1 MSIDFKTIPANVP
14 SMCIPRVF
22 KNITRERVM
31 GVIRDLDLGLID
43 HVDMVQR
50 ENEKGDKFQRVFIH
64 FKKWH
69 SNPNAIKA
77 REMLISGKEIKIIY
91 DEPWF
96 WKISA
101 NKSVSGGASVPAGE
115 PQQKRPII
123 QFEDAPRRDQK
134 RPYKNKPHAKKV
146 EDQAPTF
153 IPRSP
158 SSSPPRRS
166 PSPPASEVQVAPKD
180 TYICDPVAVSINYGT
195 LPVIP
200 KKKRMVK
207 KPVVSAPAPA
217 PALEIKEEE
226 EDGELP
232 N

>member
-14 SMCIPRVF
+14 SICIPRVF

-43 HVDMVQR
+43 RVDMVQR

-77 REMLISGKEIKIIY
+77 REMLVSGKEIKIIY

-101 NKSVSGGASVPAGE
+101 NKSISGGASVLAGE
-115 PQQKRPII
+115 PQQKKPMIR
-123 QFEDAPRRDQK
+123 FDESPRRDPRRDHK
-134 RPYKNKPHAKKV
+134 KSYVKNFEEP
-146 EDQAPTF
+146 APTF

-158 SSSPPRRS
+158 SSSPPLTRSPVQNPS
-166 PSPPASEVQVAPKD
+166 PSPTNLLDA
-180 TYICDPVAVSINYGT
+180 AVSINNGD
-195 LPVIP
+195 LHLFVSP

-207 KPVVSAPAPA
+207 KPVL
-217 PALEIKEEE
+217 ALEIKEEVVDVV
-226 EDGELP
+226 DGELP

>member
-1 MSIDFKTIPANVP
+1 MTSIDFKTIPANVP

-31 GVIRDLDLGLID
+31 GVIKDLDIGIID
-43 HVDMVQR
+43 RVDMVQR

-69 SNPNAIKA
+69 SNPNANKA

-91 DEPWF
+91 DDPWF

-101 NKSVSGGASVPAGE
+101 NKSISGGAPE
-115 PQQKRPII
+115 HPQQKKPTIR
-123 QFEDAPRRDQK
+123 FDESPRATARNHKRD
-134 RPYKNKPHAKKV
+134 YKKPEAKKP
-146 EDQAPTF
+146 EPEPEASTF
-153 IPRSP
+153 VPRSP

-180 TYICDPVAVSINYGT
+180 TYICDPAAVSINYGM
-195 LPVIP
+195 LPLLLP
-200 KKKRMVK
+200 KKKRIVK
-207 KPVVSAPAPA
+207 KPVVSAPAPTL
-217 PALEIKEEE
+217 LEVQKEE
-226 EDGELP
+226 GEITP
-232 N
+232 

>member
-1 MSIDFKTIPANVP
+1 
-14 SMCIPRVF
+14 MCIPRVF

-43 HVDMVQR
+43 RVDMVQR

-101 NKSVSGGASVPAGE
+101 NKSVSGGAHE
-115 PQQKRPII
+115 HPQQKKPMIRFDESPRASR
-123 QFEDAPRRDQK
+123 EPRRDHKKPEPK
-134 RPYKNKPHAKKV
+134 RAG
-146 EDQAPTF
+146 DQAPTF

-166 PSPPASEVQVAPKD
+166 PSPSPATLLSTP
-180 TYICDPVAVSINYGT
+180 VSINYGN
-195 LPVIP
+195 LPVLP
-200 KKKRMVK
+200 KKKRVVK
-207 KPVVSAPAPA
+207 KPVC
-217 PALEIKEEE
+217 ALEIKEEE
-226 EDGELP
+226 EEGELS

>member
-101 NKSVSGGASVPAGE
+101 NKSVSGGASVPSGE

-123 QFEDAPRRDQK
+123 QFEDAPRRDP
-134 RPYKNKPHAKKV
+134 RRGYKKPEAKKP
-146 EDQAPTF
+146 EPEPTF

-166 PSPPASEVQVAPKD
+166 PSPSPSPSSATAD
-180 TYICDPVAVSINYGT
+180 VAVSINYGT
-195 LPVIP
+195 LSVIP

-217 PALEIKEEE
+217 LKIKEEE

>member
-1 MSIDFKTIPANVP
+1 MTSIDFKTIPANVP

-31 GVIRDLDLGLID
+31 GVIKDLDLGIID
-43 HVDMVQR
+43 RVDMVQR

-69 SNPNAIKA
+69 SNPNANKA

-91 DEPWF
+91 DDPWF

-101 NKSVSGGASVPAGE
+101 NKSVSGGAPE
-115 PQQKRPII
+115 HPQQKKPTIRFDDSPRAR
-123 QFEDAPRRDQK
+123 EPRRGGG
-134 RPYKNKPHAKKV
+134 YKKPEAKKP
-146 EDQAPTF
+146 EPEPEAPTF
-153 IPRSP
+153 VPRSP

-180 TYICDPVAVSINYGT
+180 TYICDPAAVSINYGT

-200 KKKRMVK
+200 KKKRIIK

-217 PALEIKEEE
+217 LIELKEE
-226 EDGELP
+226 GEITP
-232 N
+232 

>member
-1 MSIDFKTIPANVP
+1 MTSIDFKTIPANVP

-31 GVIRDLDLGLID
+31 GVIKDLDLGIID
-43 HVDMVQR
+43 RVDMVQR

-69 SNPNAIKA
+69 SNPNANKA

-91 DEPWF
+91 DDPWF

-101 NKSVSGGASVPAGE
+101 NKSVSGGAPE
-115 PQQKRPII
+115 HPQQKKPTIR
-123 QFEDAPRRDQK
+123 FDDSPRAREP
-134 RPYKNKPHAKKV
+134 RHYKKPEAKKP
-146 EDQAPTF
+146 EPEPEAPTF
-153 IPRSP
+153 VPRSP

-180 TYICDPVAVSINYGT
+180 TYICDPAAVSINYGT

-200 KKKRMVK
+200 KKKRIIK

-217 PALEIKEEE
+217 LIELKEE
-226 EDGELP
+226 GEITP
-232 N
+232 

>member
-101 NKSVSGGASVPAGE
+101 NKSVSGGASVPSGE

-134 RPYKNKPHAKKV
+134 RPYKNKPEAKKP
-146 EDQAPTF
+146 EPEPTF

-166 PSPPASEVQVAPKD
+166 PSPSSATAD
-180 TYICDPVAVSINYGT
+180 VAVSINYGT

-217 PALEIKEEE
+217 LEIKEEE